1 MNKNKAF
8 LTSGVSFWVLVTVAW
23 KVTDYMWACLLSCV
37 FKILLC
43 LLIGTHWRCLL
54 LLLPSFW
61 LCQVQSSSLLPL
73 TSLTD
78 LSVLSPLLF
87 TLVLQGGAWRRVLL
101 PQLIVSKH
109 PHLCPQSYTSLKTW
123 YSPNPIKS
131 YWRLASQCM
140 GFTFMDATNPELKR
154 MENIS
159 SELNLFSLINRAH
172 RLLPSFYIWL
182 SLVTRDDVKYV
193 KNMCHAHTHSDIRCL
208 VSKSGWL
215 LFVSHTAKYSLV

>member
-1 MNKNKAF
+1 MEEIITALYIYPWIKTKPSWHQVF
-8 LTSGVSFWVLVTVAW
+8 LSGYLVTVAW
-23 KVTDYMWACLLSCV
+23 KVTVAMPPFLCL
-37 FKILLC
+37 KILLC
-43 LLIGTHWRCLL
+43 FLIGTHWRCL

-87 TLVLQGGAWRRVLL
+87 TLVLQGGAWQRVLL

-131 YWRLASQCM
+131 YCRLASQCM
-140 GFTFMDATNPELKR
+140 GLTFMDAANPELKR

-159 SELNLFSLINRAH
+159 SELTLFLSHHL
-172 RLLPSFYIWL
+172 RLVPL
-182 SLVTRDDVKYV
+182 
-193 KNMCHAHTHSDIRCL
+193 
-208 VSKSGWL
+208 
-215 LFVSHTAKYSLV
+215 